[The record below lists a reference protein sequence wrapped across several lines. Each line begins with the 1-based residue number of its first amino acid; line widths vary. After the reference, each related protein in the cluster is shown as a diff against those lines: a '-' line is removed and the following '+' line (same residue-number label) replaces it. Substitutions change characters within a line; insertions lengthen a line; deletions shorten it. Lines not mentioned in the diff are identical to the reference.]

1 MTNESNFTISK
12 TTRGDV
18 RIITVSGELD
28 IATSPRLRDV
38 LSNAEE
44 MHHLVVMDL
53 TAVSFIDSTT
63 LSVLIAGVRQL
74 RESGDD
80 LRLVGMQ
87 PQVARVI
94 DVTGLSAVF
103 PIYDN
108 VEDATSVSEPN
119 SEWRP

>member
-28 IATSPRLRDV
+28 IATSPQLRDV

-108 VEDATSVSEPN
+108 VEDAMSVSEPN